1 MILRPQNKV
10 EMDRPDFDLNDSTG
24 LLSSILE
31 SVPFGIIVL
40 DVQGKVKLANHYAK
54 DLLFIDQ
61 STDLSGSHLALHIE
75 HLKPLDEEFESYLL
89 QPEAYKTF
97 ESVTYN
103 NTSIDISCQLID
115 GGFLLLIY
123 DITEVKVLEKD
134 SIQAIIAGQENERR
148 RLARE
153 IHDGIGPLLS
163 SAKLE
168 LDLFLE
174 ELKERDSS
182 IPDEKLYGIRQTI
195 DTISVDLRDL
205 SHSLIPRLLDEFGL
219 LSVFQ
224 NMVTRLNG
232 LKKSNVDLYCNLDP
246 EDRFDRDIELNLF
259 RCGQE
264 LLNNA
269 IKHANAKNV
278 ILQLIKHD
286 NSIVLMVEDDGI
298 GFVPGRS
305 NKNGEGIGLLNIE
318 TRIRALNGDFLIE
331 AEKERGSLVSIEIP
345 I

>member
-1 MILRPQNKV
+1 
-10 EMDRPDFDLNDSTG
+10 MDRPDFDLNDSSS
-24 LLSSILE
+24 LLSSVLE
-31 SVPFGIIVL
+31 SVPFGILVL
-40 DVQGKVKLANHYAK
+40 DVQGKVKLVNQYAK
-54 DLLFIDQ
+54 DLLFIDR
-61 STDLSGSHLALHIE
+61 STELAGSRLTAHIE
-75 HLKPLDEEFESYLL
+75 HLKPLDEEFESYLKHA
-89 QPEAYKTF
+89 ETYKTF
-97 ESVTYN
+97 ESISYK

-115 GGFLLLIY
+115 GGFLVLIY
-123 DITEVKVLEKD
+123 DITEIKVLETD

-168 LDLFLE
+168 LDLFLD
-174 ELKERDSS
+174 ELKEHDSS
-182 IPDEKLYGIRQTI
+182 IPDERLYGIRQTI

-205 SHSLIPRLLDEFGL
+205 SHSLIPRLLEEFGL
-219 LSVFQ
+219 LSAFQ
-224 NMVTRLNG
+224 NMVTRLTG

-246 EDRFDRDIELNLF
+246 EDRFERDIELNLF

-269 IKHANAKNV
+269 LKHANAENV
-278 ILQLIKHD
+278 ILQLIKHE
-286 NSIVLMVEDDGI
+286 NSIVLMVEDDGV
-298 GFVPGRS
+298 GFVPGKL
-305 NKNGEGIGLLNIE
+305 NKNSDGIGLLNIE

-345 I
+345 L